1 MPRARPGLVL
11 PPLILALALLG
22 LNACAAGR
30 SHRPPEPERGEAIY
44 VTSNGWHTGVVVE
57 GSWMLPARWPHRD
70 ALGGRRY
77 LEIGWGDRDAYAANR
92 LTTRL
97 ALRAAFASRGSALL
111 VAGFDEPI
119 PERFRGIDV
128 VELRVSA
135 GALDGLAAFIE
146 ASRAPDATGE
156 PVQLAPAWG
165 PSWAFYAARGRF
177 HILNTC
183 NSWTAR
189 ALRAAGLPLRPAL
202 TLTAYHLMQQVRPLG
217 RLVLTGPA

>member
-11 PPLILALALLG
+11 LALALAVASLG
-22 LNACAAGR
+22 LSACAAGR
-30 SHRPPEPERGEAIY
+30 GHRLPEAERGEAIY
-44 VTSNGWHTGVVVE
+44 VASNGWHTGVVVE
-57 GSWMLPARWPHRD
+57 ASRIPPARWPQRD
-70 ALGGRRY
+70 TLGRRRY
-77 LEIGWGDRDAYAANR
+77 LEVGWGDRDAYVADR
-92 LTTRL
+92 LTARL

-128 VELRVSA
+128 VELRVPA
-135 GALDGLAAFIE
+135 GALDGLSAFIE
-146 ASRAPDATGE
+146 ASHAPDASGE
-156 PVQLAPAWG
+156 PVPLAPGWS
-165 PSWAFYAARGRF
+165 PSRTFYAARGRF